1 MSESW
6 TRQSWWLSDWR
17 YLLSHKT
24 SSEQCMEFGDKSST
38 LLSPPTST
46 QSGTFKVRDFRTS
59 CWRQLFWLRESIR
72 AQYIEG
78 SGPMRVLHSIVP
90 PARYLDISDIRHA
103 LSVVTIQC
111 LNDSFSSYLT
121 FLVNIKWLLLNRI
134 TCYSNPKPSKSY
146 KCYAVLATCL

>member
-1 MSESW
+1 MSECW
-6 TRQSWWLSDWR
+6 TRQHCVVVPIRLEISSLPQNIQRTMHGIWWQKQHTPLSS
-17 YLLSHKT
+17 LLDTKWNT
-24 SSEQCMEFGDKSST
+24 RNPRFQNMLFG
-38 LLSPPTST
+38 
-46 QSGTFKVRDFRTS
+46 
-59 CWRQLFWLRESIR
+59 LRKPIR
-72 AQYIEG
+72 AQYLEG
-78 SGPMRVLHSIVP
+78 SGPMRVLHSTVP

-103 LSVVTIQC
+103 LSVVTVQC